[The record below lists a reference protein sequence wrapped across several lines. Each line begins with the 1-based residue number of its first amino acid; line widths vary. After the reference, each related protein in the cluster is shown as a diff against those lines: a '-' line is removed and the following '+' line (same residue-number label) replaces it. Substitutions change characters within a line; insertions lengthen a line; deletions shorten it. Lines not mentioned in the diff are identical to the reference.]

1 MMFHIMRRKKQ
12 ALSSAESIAILQ
24 AGTSGVLALMGEDGY
39 PYAVPLS
46 YVYDDGKIY
55 FHSALEGHKLA
66 AIRYHAHD
74 SFCVI
79 GKDHVVAEEYTT
91 YYQSVIAFGTMAII
105 EDEAENRAAITQ
117 LAKKYAPH
125 IAAAQHN
132 VAIEREWPAFC
143 ILRLDIDHLSG
154 KEGIELTKARA
165 KNEG

>member
-24 AGTSGVLALMGEDGY
+24 AGTSGVLALMGDDGY

-55 FHSALEGHKLA
+55 FHSALEGHKLD
-66 AIRYHAHD
+66 AIRYHAHA

-91 YYQSVIAFGTMAII
+91 YYQSVIDFGTMAII
-105 EDEAENRAAITQ
+105 EDEAEKRAAITQ
-117 LAKKYAPH
+117 LAKKICAPYSGS
-125 IAAAQHN
+125 AAQCSH
-132 VAIEREWPAFC
+132 
-143 ILRLDIDHLSG
+143 
-154 KEGIELTKARA
+154 
-165 KNEG
+165 